1 MCRITVA
8 FISHTGEEA
17 ERLLEAQDGT
27 SQPSRTAWMVVQVA
41 QCSAYA
47 TIHGHP
53 ALTLPIEICPF
64 SPSLKIRVPRQK
76 QPFLAHTSY
85 PFQCH
90 V

>member
-1 MCRITVA
+1 
-8 FISHTGEEA
+8 
-17 ERLLEAQDGT
+17 
-27 SQPSRTAWMVVQVA
+27 MVVQVA

-53 ALTLPIEICPF
+53 ALTPRLRSVSF

-76 QPFLAHTSY
+76 QLFLAHTSY